1 PVANGNHHG
10 VGPESEA
17 KRHKLLNNSRRCHIE
32 NGIATGAIRP
42 ISPPMTLEESIAS
55 DWESLTD
62 WGEGHLPEKATPQFL
77 AMVEKVKS
85 GYQARIDGLQQV
97 LDRLTGRCAQ
107 VEVDRDEL
115 ARLRRQV
122 EELRSPDVRR
132 LRAKYDAQKEE
143 LQRLRAAVQGYG
155 DGDVNGCSN
164 GDGKLGNGSVEAAIE
179 EEGAEE
185 EPPALELQ
193 CAASNGH
200 QLPSPQALQWR
211 LWRQASVATCM
222 LEPRCRGPWI
232 PYMQCQV
239 LLCAVSD
246 DDLQLR
252 RNVANYNL
260 NHSLS
265 KSAGSNVLIFE
276 AVFGAVILSSEE
288 SSSPMLHPTSVTNSK
303 SSSNG
308 SRRESSSD
316 SVLSSPIC
324 SFRYNVKF

>member
-1 PVANGNHHG
+1 SLTGLDGACVYHRCFGKQRGFLIPRLYTCPEAPCIVCSGCSGLLSPAQFVGHVHWRLYLMLDRRLAERESDSQERTLEAVKGRFEARKRPGMLLPVANGNHHG

-97 LDRLTGRCAQ
+97 VDRLTGRCAQ
-107 VEVDRDEL
+107 AEVDRDEL

-200 QLPSPQALQWR
+200 QLHSPQ
-211 LWRQASVATCM
+211 
-222 LEPRCRGPWI
+222 
-232 PYMQCQV
+232 
-239 LLCAVSD
+239 
-246 DDLQLR
+246 
-252 RNVANYNL
+252 
-260 NHSLS
+260 
-265 KSAGSNVLIFE
+265 
-276 AVFGAVILSSEE
+276 
-288 SSSPMLHPTSVTNSK
+288 
-303 SSSNG
+303 
-308 SRRESSSD
+308 
-316 SVLSSPIC
+316 
-324 SFRYNVKF
+324 